1 VPNYGTSAG
10 VHMEEQRVVTD
21 TVLEVQNGFIDVN
34 LIIKRIEDRLR
45 KTVFIQEVKEDGKAC
60 S

>member
-1 VPNYGTSAG
+1 
-10 VHMEEQRVVTD
+10 MEEQRVVTD

-34 LIIKRIEDRLR
+34 LIFKRFDEQLKKSLER
-45 KTVFIQEVKEDGKAC
+45 EVNEDGKTG